1 MAASVVAAARAS
13 RSTIF
18 TLRPRINDSYY
29 SPRWVAR
36 FATSAESATEEPRSV
51 PVNAVKNLLE
61 SGHCYVDVRTGDEF
75 IAGHPKGAINI
86 PYMFKSGAGM
96 DKNPKFAE
104 EVSSSFAKDDSFLVG
119 CQSGRRSLMAAHDLH
134 SAGFRYVINVAGGY
148 SAWLQHG
155 LPTEAADTVASN
167 KL

>member
-29 SPRWVAR
+29 SRRWVAR

-61 SGHCYVDVRTGDEF
+61 SGHRYVDVRTGDEF

-119 CQSGRRSLMAAHDLH
+119 
-134 SAGFRYVINVAGGY
+134 FRYVINVAGGY

-155 LPTEAADTVASN
+155 LPTEAAETVASS